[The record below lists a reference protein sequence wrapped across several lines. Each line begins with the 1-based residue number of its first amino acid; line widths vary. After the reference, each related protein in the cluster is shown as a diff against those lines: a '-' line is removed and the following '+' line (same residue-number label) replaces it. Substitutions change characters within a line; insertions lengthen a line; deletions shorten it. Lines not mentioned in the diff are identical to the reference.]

1 MALHP
6 VRSTRRSELLL
17 LLAVLLWSTTFAV
30 MKESLGSISPALLVL
45 VRFAIAAAVVYVLF
59 RRKIAFSWRN
69 LLKGLA
75 IGIPQ
80 YLGFMLQVTGL
91 TMTTASKNAFITSLS
106 VVVAPVLSFL
116 FLREKRSRKVML
128 ALILAVDGLWIISF
142 GFTLRVGGMGMG
154 DFLTLLS
161 ALAFGVVV
169 FMIHLF
175 SDRDSFY
182 ASTFFQLLTVA
193 ICSLVYSLATK
204 QTFVVNPVSWPSLL
218 YLAIFT
224 TAITLLLQNRFQH
237 DVTVAQASII
247 YSLEPVFATLLAVLF
262 IGEHMGPTVL
272 VGGILMFVAS
282 AIS

>member
-1 MALHP
+1 MDLRRA
-6 VRSTRRSELLL
+6 RSTRKSELLL
-17 LLAVLLWSTTFAV
+17 LLAVVLWSTTFAV
-30 MKESLGSISPALLVL
+30 MKQSLGSISPTLLVL
-45 VRFAIAAAVVYVLF
+45 IRFAIASAIVYALF
-59 RRKIAFSWRN
+59 RHKIEFTWLN

-75 IGIPQ
+75 IGVPE

-91 TMTTASKNAFITSLS
+91 TMTTASKNAFITGLC

-116 FLREKRSRKVML
+116 FLREKRSWKVVL

-161 ALAFGVVV
+161 ALAFGVQV

-175 SDRDSFY
+175 SDKDSFY
-182 ASTFFQLLTVA
+182 ATTFFQLLAVA
-193 ICSLVYSLATK
+193 VCSLIYALATK
-204 QTFVVNPVSWPSLL
+204 QTLVVNPVSWPSLL
-218 YLAIFT
+218 YLATFT
-224 TAITLLLQNRFQH
+224 TVLTLLLQNRFQH
-237 DVTVAQASII
+237 DVTVAQASVI

-262 IGEHMGPTVL
+262 IGEQMGPAVL
-272 VGGILMFVAS
+272 VGGVLMFTAS

>member
-1 MALHP
+1 MAVRP

-17 LLAVLLWSTTFAV
+17 LLAVVLWSTTFAV

-45 VRFAIAAAVVYVLF
+45 IRFAIAAAVVYVLF
-59 RRKIAFSWRN
+59 RSKIEFTWPN

-75 IGIPQ
+75 IGIPE

-91 TMTTASKNAFITSLS
+91 TMTTASKNAFITGLC

-116 FLREKRSRKVML
+116 FLREKRSWKVAL
-128 ALILAVDGLWIISF
+128 ALVLAVLGLWVISF
-142 GFTLRVGGMGMG
+142 GFTVRVGGMGMG

-161 ALAFGVVV
+161 ALAFAVQVL
-169 FMIHLF
+169 MIHLF
-175 SDRDSFY
+175 SHRASFY
-182 ASTFFQLLTVA
+182 ATTFFQLLAVA
-193 ICSLVYSLATK
+193 MCSLAYALVTK
-204 QTFVVNPVSWPSLL
+204 QTLVVNPVSWPSLL

-224 TAITLLLQNRFQH
+224 TVITLLLQNRFQH
-237 DVTVAQASII
+237 DVTVAQASVI

-262 IGEHMGPTVL
+262 IGEQMGPAVL
-272 VGGILMFVAS
+272 VGGVLLFTAS

>member
-1 MALHP
+1 MAMRS

-17 LLAVLLWSTTFAV
+17 LLAVALWSTTFAV
-30 MKESLGSISPALLVL
+30 MKESLGSISPTLLVFT
-45 VRFAIAAAVVYVLF
+45 RFAIAAVIVYVLF
-59 RRKIAFSWRN
+59 RRRIEFTWLN

-75 IGIPQ
+75 IGIPE
-80 YLGFMLQVTGL
+80 YVGFMLQVTGL
-91 TMTTASKNAFITSLS
+91 TMTTASKNAFITGLC

-116 FLREKRSRKVML
+116 FLCENRSWKVML

-142 GFTLRVGGMGMG
+142 GFTLRAGGMGMG

-161 ALAFGVVV
+161 ALAFGVQV

-182 ASTFFQLLTVA
+182 ATTFFQLLAVA
-193 ICSLVYSLATK
+193 VCSLVYTLATK
-204 QTFVVNPVSWPSLL
+204 QAFVVNPVSWLSLL
-218 YLAIFT
+218 YLAVFT
-224 TAITLLLQNRFQH
+224 TVITLLLQNRFQH
-237 DVTVAQASII
+237 DVTVAQVSLI

-262 IGEHMGPTVL
+262 IGERMGPAAL
-272 VGGILMFVAS
+272 VGSVLMFTAS

>member
-1 MALHP
+1 MALRP

-17 LLAVLLWSTTFAV
+17 LLAVVLWSTTFAV

-45 VRFAIAAAVVYVLF
+45 VRFAIASAVVYVLF
-59 RRKIAFSWRN
+59 RRRIAFSWRN

-75 IGIPQ
+75 IGIPE

-91 TMTTASKNAFITSLS
+91 TMTTASKNAFITGLA

-116 FLREKRSRKVML
+116 FLREKRSWKVVL
-128 ALILAVDGLWIISF
+128 ALILAVNGLWIISF
-142 GFTLRVGGMGMG
+142 GFTLRIGGMDMG
-154 DFLTLLS
+154 DFLTLLC
-161 ALAFGVVV
+161 ALAFGVQV

-175 SDRDSFY
+175 SDRESFY
-182 ASTFFQLLTVA
+182 ASTFFQLLAVA
-193 ICSLVYSLATK
+193 MCALVYALATK
-204 QTFVVNPVSWPSLL
+204 QTLVVNPVSWPSLL
-218 YLAIFT
+218 YLAVFT

-237 DVTVAQASII
+237 DVTVAQASVI

-262 IGEHMGPTVL
+262 IGEQMGPAIL
-272 VGGILMFVAS
+272 VGGVLMFTAS

>member
-1 MALHP
+1 MALRP
-6 VRSTRRSELLL
+6 MRSTRRSELLL

-45 VRFAIAAAVVYVLF
+45 VRFAIASAVVYVLF
-59 RRKIAFSWRN
+59 RRRIAFSWRN

-75 IGIPQ
+75 IGIPE

-91 TMTTASKNAFITSLS
+91 TMTTASKNAFITGLA

-116 FLREKRSRKVML
+116 FLREKRSWKVML
-128 ALILAVDGLWIISF
+128 ALILAVNGLWIISF
-142 GFTLRVGGMGMG
+142 GFTLRIGGMDMG
-154 DFLTLLS
+154 DFLTLLC
-161 ALAFGVVV
+161 ALAFGIQV

-175 SDRDSFY
+175 SDRESFY
-182 ASTFFQLLTVA
+182 ASTFFQLLAVA
-193 ICSLVYSLATK
+193 MCALVYALATK
-204 QTFVVNPVSWPSLL
+204 QTLVVNPVSWPSLL
-218 YLAIFT
+218 YLAVFA

-237 DVTVAQASII
+237 DVTVAQASVI

-262 IGEHMGPTVL
+262 IGEHMGPAIL
-272 VGGILMFVAS
+272 VGGVLMFTAS

>member
-1 MALHP
+1 MALRP
-6 VRSTRRSELLL
+6 IRSTRRSELLL
-17 LLAVLLWSTTFAV
+17 LLAVLLWSTTFAI

-45 VRFAIAAAVVYVLF
+45 IRFAIASAVVYVLF
-59 RRKIAFSWRN
+59 RRRIAFSWRN

-91 TMTTASKNAFITSLS
+91 TMTTASKNAFITALS

-116 FLREKRSRKVML
+116 FLREKRSWKVVL
-128 ALILAVDGLWIISF
+128 ALILAVNGLWIISF
-142 GFTLRVGGMGMG
+142 GFTLRIGGMGMG

-193 ICSLVYSLATK
+193 MCSLVYSLATK
-204 QTFVVNPVSWPSLL
+204 QTFVVNAVSWPSLL

-224 TAITLLLQNRFQH
+224 TVITLLLQNRFQH
-237 DVTVAQASII
+237 DVTVAHASVI

-262 IGEHMGPTVL
+262 IWEQMGPAIL
-272 VGGILMFVAS
+272 VAGVLMFTAS